1 MPPCVDMHR
10 GFSATWVYFGL
21 PPEIDLRNYLQGDL
35 AHVAADTVC
44 YLLYTK
50 WAVESVQHGRSG

>member
-1 MPPCVDMHR
+1 MHR